1 MEAIQNEEQEEKQ
14 VEDLTTT
21 TTQSSIKQISRK
33 FTFAICLLL
42 ILAMCI
48 FWLIS
53 SFNTQ
58 NLLRQQADGLGQSLA
73 RQTAAQLTE
82 LMLANDLIS
91 MNVVLGNLARDSSIA
106 EVSVVNVDNEIMAS
120 ASGSEMQVETLK
132 PLPFSLSTL
141 QVEYSAPITLADSI
155 AGFVRLR
162 LDLSYIEAGTLN
174 NLILIIG
181 ATALLLI
188 VAAAVTTTYF
198 QYLVSF
204 PANLLSFS
212 LSNIRKGEIETC
224 PEPTTNNEISAVI
237 RQYNATAEFLTQ
249 LSLIHI

>member
-14 VEDLTTT
+14 VEDLHTT
-21 TTQSSIKQISRK
+21 TTQSSTKQISRK

-120 ASGSEMQVETLK
+120 ASGSEMQVETLI
-132 PLPFSLSTL
+132 PLPFSLST
-141 QVEYSAPITLADSI
+141 
-155 AGFVRLR
+155 
-162 LDLSYIEAGTLN
+162 
-174 NLILIIG
+174 
-181 ATALLLI
+181 
-188 VAAAVTTTYF
+188 
-198 QYLVSF
+198 
-204 PANLLSFS
+204 
-212 LSNIRKGEIETC
+212 
-224 PEPTTNNEISAVI
+224 
-237 RQYNATAEFLTQ
+237 
-249 LSLIHI
+249 

>member
-120 ASGSEMQVETLK
+120 ASGSEMQVETLI

-155 AGFVRLR
+155 AGFVDLR
-162 LDLSYIEAGTLN
+162 LALSYIEAGT
-174 NLILIIG
+174 
-181 ATALLLI
+181 
-188 VAAAVTTTYF
+188 
-198 QYLVSF
+198 
-204 PANLLSFS
+204 
-212 LSNIRKGEIETC
+212 
-224 PEPTTNNEISAVI
+224 
-237 RQYNATAEFLTQ
+237 
-249 LSLIHI
+249 

>member
-1 MEAIQNEEQEEKQ
+1 MEVIQNEEQEEKQ

-82 LMLANDLIS
+82 LM
-91 MNVVLGNLARDSSIA
+91 
-106 EVSVVNVDNEIMAS
+106 
-120 ASGSEMQVETLK
+120 
-132 PLPFSLSTL
+132 
-141 QVEYSAPITLADSI
+141 
-155 AGFVRLR
+155 
-162 LDLSYIEAGTLN
+162 
-174 NLILIIG
+174 
-181 ATALLLI
+181 
-188 VAAAVTTTYF
+188 
-198 QYLVSF
+198 
-204 PANLLSFS
+204 
-212 LSNIRKGEIETC
+212 
-224 PEPTTNNEISAVI
+224 
-237 RQYNATAEFLTQ
+237 
-249 LSLIHI
+249 

>member
-73 RQTAAQLTE
+73 HQTAAQLTE
-82 LMLANDLIS
+82 LILANDY
-91 MNVVLGNLARDSSIA
+91 
-106 EVSVVNVDNEIMAS
+106 
-120 ASGSEMQVETLK
+120 
-132 PLPFSLSTL
+132 P
-141 QVEYSAPITLADSI
+141 
-155 AGFVRLR
+155 
-162 LDLSYIEAGTLN
+162 
-174 NLILIIG
+174 
-181 ATALLLI
+181 
-188 VAAAVTTTYF
+188 VAAYGWQQEESGPINKPF
-198 QYLVSF
+198 QYSF
-204 PANLLSFS
+204 WHHDS
-212 LSNIRKGEIETC
+212 
-224 PEPTTNNEISAVI
+224 EPGWGNVAFLDNHIDYF
-237 RQYNATAEFLTQ
+237 RATYDKPDFQNGRNWTFLFDGPKR
-249 LSLIHI
+249 